1 MRFEQFLNFTR
12 DFDIFPKLMSK
23 ASLYR
28 IFKALALMNDAM
40 SPKKQVKKQLTM
52 SSFTSLSPKNQQ
64 LLAFKN
70 ELIDENL
77 FIEALTLCALDSSH
91 DILLIQAVEQFDPRI
106 HEEPNK
112 ETLKVCLKKCIE
124 FVEHMYQADGV
135 FASVKEKKTIFATM
149 MCNMQDKKDLISGFK
164 SNPSYKWYFRE
175 SKSKQKRFEPKKI
188 KMNFDS
194 VMRTD
199 SALKASETNWSFNK
213 NYH

>member
-1 MRFEQFLNFTR
+1 
-12 DFDIFPKLMSK
+12 MSK

-91 DILLIQAVEQFDPRI
+91 DILLIQAVE
-106 HEEPNK
+106 
-112 ETLKVCLKKCIE
+112 
-124 FVEHMYQADGV
+124 
-135 FASVKEKKTIFATM
+135 
-149 MCNMQDKKDLISGFK
+149 
-164 SNPSYKWYFRE
+164 
-175 SKSKQKRFEPKKI
+175 
-188 KMNFDS
+188 
-194 VMRTD
+194 
-199 SALKASETNWSFNK
+199 
-213 NYH
+213 